1 MKIMLATILSL
12 FIAATA
18 SAQVITK
25 PVAQKLEKEKSTN
38 PVLLMKTN
46 FGDVYIELF
55 PEEAPKTVANFM
67 GLATGERA
75 FVDHKTQKKVKRP
88 FYDGLKFHRVIKE
101 FMIQGGDPKGNGT
114 GGPGY
119 NFEDEINA
127 DALGLHKMKAIK
139 DGRPHSF
146 LPIRNQNDFQ
156 RTIVQPLFRKM
167 GIRSQAGLDKRMEE
181 AKTRLSNLTLKDAY
195 ENIGYSFNAK
205 LKSRPPLKGVLAM
218 ANSGPNTN
226 GSQFFINL
234 IDTPWLTGKHTVFG
248 KVVKGM
254 EVVEKIGETPVGTGS
269 MPEKEVQIISIRVH
283 MP

>member
-1 MKIMLATILSL
+1 MKIILTIALSL
-12 FIAATA
+12 FIASA
-18 SAQVITK
+18 SFAQEIV
-25 PVAQKLEKEKSTN
+25 KEKPTN
-38 PVLLMKTN
+38 PILLMKTN
-46 FGDVYIELF
+46 FGDVYIEMF

-67 GLATGERA
+67 DLATGKRA
-75 FVDHKTQKKVKRP
+75 FVDQKTKAKVTRP

-101 FMIQGGDPKGNGT
+101 FMIQGGDPRGNGT

-127 DALGLHKMKAIK
+127 EALGLHKMKAIK
-139 DGRPHSF
+139 DGRPHSY

-156 RTIVQPLFRKM
+156 RTLMSPMFQKM
-167 GIRSQAGLDKRMEE
+167 GIRSQADLDKRREE
-181 AKTRLSNLTLKDAY
+181 VKKRMAYLTLKDAY
-195 ENIGYSFNAK
+195 ENMGYRFNEK
-205 LKSRPPLKGVLAM
+205 LKSRPPQKGVLAM

-254 EVVEKIGETPVGTGS
+254 DVVEKIGETPVGTGS
-269 MPEKEVQIISIRVH
+269 IPQKEVRIISIRVH
-283 MP
+283 QP

>member
-1 MKIMLATILSL
+1 MKIILAIALSL
-12 FIAATA
+12 FMTSA
-18 SAQVITK
+18 SFAQEIV
-25 PVAQKLEKEKSTN
+25 KEKPSN

-46 FGDVYIELF
+46 FGDLYIEMF

-67 GLATGERA
+67 DLATGKRVFA
-75 FVDHKTQKKVKRP
+75 DHKTSKKVKRP

-127 DALGLHKMKAIK
+127 EALGLHNQKALK
-139 DGRPHSF
+139 DGRPHAY
-146 LPIRNQNDFQ
+146 LPIRNQSDFQ
-156 RTIVQPLFRKM
+156 RTLVQPLLQKM
-167 GIRSQAGLDKRMEE
+167 GIRSQADLDKRREE
-181 AKTRLSNLTLKDAY
+181 VKKRINELTLKDAY
-195 ENIGYSFNAK
+195 ENMGYRFNEK
-205 LKSRPPLKGVLAM
+205 LKSRPPKKGVLAM

-234 IDTPWLTGKHTVFG
+234 IDTPWLAGKHTVFG

-254 EVVEKIGETPVGTGS
+254 DVVEKIGETPVGAGS
-269 MPEKEVQIISIRVH
+269 TPQKEVKIISVRLH
-283 MP
+283 TP

>member
-1 MKIMLATILSL
+1 MKIILAIALSL
-12 FIAATA
+12 FMTSA
-18 SAQVITK
+18 SFAQEIV
-25 PVAQKLEKEKSTN
+25 KEKPSN

-46 FGDVYIELF
+46 FGDLYIEMF

-67 GLATGERA
+67 DLATGKRV
-75 FVDHKTQKKVKRP
+75 FVDHKTSKKVKRP

-127 DALGLHKMKAIK
+127 EALGLHNQKALK
-139 DGRPHSF
+139 DGRPHAY
-146 LPIRNQNDFQ
+146 LPIRNQSDFQ
-156 RTIVQPLFRKM
+156 RTLVQPLLQKM
-167 GIRSQAGLDKRMEE
+167 GIRSQADLDKRREE
-181 AKTRLSNLTLKDAY
+181 VKKRINELTLKDAY
-195 ENIGYSFNAK
+195 ENMGYRFNEK
-205 LKSRPPLKGVLAM
+205 LKSRPPKKGVLAM

-234 IDTPWLTGKHTVFG
+234 IDTPWLAGKHTVFG

-254 EVVEKIGETPVGTGS
+254 DVVEKIGETPVGAGS
-269 MPEKEVQIISIRVH
+269 TPQKEVKIISVRLH
-283 MP
+283 TP

>member
-1 MKIMLATILSL
+1 MKIILATALSL
-12 FIAATA
+12 LVA
-18 SAQVITK
+18 SASF
-25 PVAQKLEKEKSTN
+25 AQEIAKEKPTN

-67 GLATGERA
+67 GLATGERV
-75 FVDHKTQKKVKRP
+75 FTDHKTSKKVKRP

-119 NFEDEINA
+119 KFEDEINA
-127 DALGLHKMKAIK
+127 DALGLHKMKALK
-139 DGRPHSF
+139 DGRPHAF
-146 LPIRNQNDFQ
+146 LPIRNQSDFQ
-156 RTIVQPLFRKM
+156 RTLVHPLFQKM
-167 GIRSQAGLDKRMEE
+167 GIRSQADLDKRREE
-181 AKTRLSNLTLKDAY
+181 VRKRINDLTLKDAY
-195 ENIGYSFNAK
+195 ENMGYRFNAK

-218 ANSGPNTN
+218 ANSGPDTN

-248 KVVKGM
+248 KVIKGM
-254 EVVEKIGETPVGTGS
+254 DIVEKIGATPVGSGS
-269 MPEKEVQIISIRVH
+269 IPQKEVQIISIRLYT
-283 MP
+283 P

>member
-1 MKIMLATILSL
+1 MKIVLTIALTLFMATVS
-12 FIAATA
+12 F
-18 SAQVITK
+18 AQGIQREN
-25 PVAQKLEKEKSTN
+25 PTN

-46 FGDVYIELF
+46 FGDVYIEMF
-55 PEEAPKTVANFM
+55 PEEAPRTVANFM
-67 GLATGERA
+67 GLAMGERD
-75 FVDHKTQKKVKRP
+75 FVDHKSGKKVKRH

-127 DALGLHKMKAIK
+127 DALGLHKMKAMK

-156 RTIVQPLFRKM
+156 RTLVQPLFRKM
-167 GIRSQAGLDKRMEE
+167 GIRSQADLDKRREE
-181 AKTRLSNLTLKDAY
+181 VQKRLIELTLKDAY
-195 ENIGYSFNAK
+195 ENMGYSFNEK
-205 LKSRPPLKGVLAM
+205 LKSRAPVKGVLAM

-234 IDTPWLTGKHTVFG
+234 IDTPWLKGKHTVFG

-254 EVVEKIGETPVGTGS
+254 DIVEKIGETPVGAGS
-269 MPEKEVQIISIRVH
+269 MPHKEVRIISLRLH
-283 MP
+283 KP

>member
-1 MKIMLATILSL
+1 MKIILTIALSL
-12 FIAATA
+12 FMA
-18 SAQVITK
+18 SASF
-25 PVAQKLEKEKSTN
+25 AQEIVKEKPTN

-46 FGDVYIELF
+46 FGDVYIEMF

-67 GLATGERA
+67 DLATGKRV
-75 FVDHKTQKKVKRP
+75 FVDHKTKAKVTRP

-119 NFEDEINA
+119 SFEDEINA
-127 DALGLHKMKAIK
+127 DDLGLHKQKALK
-139 DGRPHSF
+139 DGRPHSY

-156 RTIVQPLFRKM
+156 RTLMHPLFQKM
-167 GIRSQAGLDKRMEE
+167 GIRSQADLDKRSEE
-181 AKTRLSNLTLKDAY
+181 VKKRIDNLTLKDAY
-195 ENIGYSFNAK
+195 ENMGHRFNEK
-205 LKSRPPLKGVLAM
+205 LKSRPPQKGMLAM

-234 IDTPWLTGKHTVFG
+234 IDTPWLAGKHTVFG

-254 EVVEKIGETPVGTGS
+254 DVVEKIGETPVGTGS
-269 MPEKEVQIISIRVH
+269 MPQKEVKIISIRVH
-283 MP
+283 SP

>member
-1 MKIMLATILSL
+1 MKIILAIALSL
-12 FIAATA
+12 FMAAISFAQEIA
-18 SAQVITK
+18 
-25 PVAQKLEKEKSTN
+25 KENPTN
-38 PVLLMKTN
+38 PILLMKTN
-46 FGDVYIELF
+46 LGDVYIEMF

-67 GLATGERA
+67 DLAMGKRD
-75 FVDHKTQKKVKRP
+75 FVDHKTGKKVKRP

-127 DALGLHKMKAIK
+127 DALGLHEMKAMK

-146 LPIRNQNDFQ
+146 LPIRNQSDFQ
-156 RTIVQPLFRKM
+156 RTLVHPLFQKM
-167 GIRSQAGLDKRMEE
+167 GIRSQADLDKRREE
-181 AKTRLSNLTLKDAY
+181 VKKRLNDLTLKDAY
-195 ENIGYSFNAK
+195 ENMGYRFNEK
-205 LKSRPPLKGVLAM
+205 LKSRPPVKGVLAM

-248 KVVKGM
+248 KVVGGM
-254 EVVEKIGETPVGTGS
+254 NVVEKIGETPVGAGS
-269 MPEKEVQIISIRVH
+269 MPQQEVRIISIRLH
-283 MP
+283 TP

>member
-1 MKIMLATILSL
+1 MKIIFAIVLSL
-12 FIAATA
+12 FMA
-18 SAQVITK
+18 SASF
-25 PVAQKLEKEKSTN
+25 AQEIVKEKPTN

-46 FGDVYIELF
+46 FGDLYIEMF

-67 GLATGERA
+67 DLATGKRA
-75 FVDHKTQKKVKRP
+75 FVDHQTKAKVKRP

-101 FMIQGGDPKGNGT
+101 FMLQGGDPRGNGT

-127 DALGLHKMKAIK
+127 ESLGLHKLKAIK
-139 DGRPHSF
+139 DGRPHAF
-146 LPIRNQNDFQ
+146 LPIRNQSDFQ
-156 RTIVQPLFRKM
+156 RTLVSPLFRKM
-167 GIRSQAGLDKRMEE
+167 GIRSQADLDKRREE
-181 AKTRLSNLTLKDAY
+181 VKKRLNDLTLKDAY
-195 ENIGYSFNAK
+195 ENMGYRFNEK
-205 LKSRPPLKGVLAM
+205 LTSRPPQKGALAM

-254 EVVEKIGETPVGTGS
+254 DVVEKIGETPVGTGS
-269 MPEKEVQIISIRVH
+269 IPKKEVRIISIRLH
-283 MP
+283 TP

>member
-1 MKIMLATILSL
+1 MKIMLAIALSL
-12 FIAATA
+12 FVA
-18 SAQVITK
+18 SAAFAQEVI
-25 PVAQKLEKEKSTN
+25 KEKPTN

-46 FGDVYIELF
+46 FGDVFIEMF

-67 GLATGERA
+67 GLAMGERV
-75 FVDHKTQKKVKRP
+75 FMDHKTSKKVKRP
-88 FYDGLKFHRVIKE
+88 FYDGLKFHRVIKD

-127 DALGLHKMKAIK
+127 DALGLHKMKVMK

-146 LPIRNQNDFQ
+146 LPIRSQNDFQ
-156 RTIVQPLFRKM
+156 RTLVHPLFQKM
-167 GIRSQAGLDKRMEE
+167 GIRTQADLDKRMEE
-181 AKTRLSNLTLKDAY
+181 VKKRLAELTLKDAY
-195 ENIGYSFNAK
+195 ENMGYRFNAK
-205 LKSRPPLKGVLAM
+205 FKSRPPVKGVLAM

-254 EVVEKIGETPVGTGS
+254 EVVEKIGETPVGSGS
-269 MPEKEVQIISIRVH
+269 MPKSEVRIISLRLH
-283 MP
+283 AP

>member
-1 MKIMLATILSL
+1 MKIIFAIALSL
-12 FIAATA
+12 FMA
-18 SAQVITK
+18 SASF
-25 PVAQKLEKEKSTN
+25 AQEIVKEKPTN

-46 FGDVYIELF
+46 FGDLYIEMF

-67 GLATGERA
+67 DLATGKRA
-75 FVDHKTQKKVKRP
+75 FVDHQTKAKVKRP

-101 FMIQGGDPKGNGT
+101 FMLQGGDPRGNGT

-127 DALGLHKMKAIK
+127 ESLGLHKLKAIK
-139 DGRPHSF
+139 DGRPHAF

-156 RTIVQPLFRKM
+156 RTLVSPLFQKM
-167 GIRSQAGLDKRMEE
+167 GIRSQADLDKRREE
-181 AKTRLSNLTLKDAY
+181 VKKRLNNLTLKDAY
-195 ENIGYSFNAK
+195 ENMGYRFNEK
-205 LKSRPPLKGVLAM
+205 LTSRPPQKGALAM

-254 EVVEKIGETPVGTGS
+254 DVVEKIGETPVGAGS
-269 MPEKEVQIISIRVH
+269 VPQKEVKIISIRLH
-283 MP
+283 TP

>member
-1 MKIMLATILSL
+1 MRIALALATLL
-12 FIAATA
+12 FMAPVCLAQEIA
-18 SAQVITK
+18 
-25 PVAQKLEKEKSTN
+25 KEKPTN

-67 GLATGERA
+67 DLATGERL
-75 FVDHKTQKKVKRP
+75 FTDHKTSKKVKRP

-101 FMIQGGDPKGNGT
+101 FMIQGGDPRGNGT

-127 DALGLHKMKAIK
+127 DALGLHKMKALK
-139 DGRPHSF
+139 DGRPHSY
-146 LPIRNQNDFQ
+146 LPIRNQSDFQ

-167 GIRSQAGLDKRMEE
+167 GIRAQADLDKRMEE
-181 AKTRLSNLTLKDAY
+181 VKKRLAELTLKDAY
-195 ENIGYSFNAK
+195 ENMGYRFNGK
-205 LKSRPPLKGVLAM
+205 LKSRPPMRGVLAM

-254 EVVEKIGETPVGTGS
+254 DVVEKIGVTPVGAGS
-269 MPEKEVQIISIRVH
+269 IPQKEVKIISIRLYT
-283 MP
+283 P

>member
-1 MKIMLATILSL
+1 MKIIFAIALS
-12 FIAATA
+12 FFMA
-18 SAQVITK
+18 SASF
-25 PVAQKLEKEKSTN
+25 AQEIVKEKPTN

-46 FGDVYIELF
+46 FGDVYIEMF

-67 GLATGERA
+67 DLAMGKRV
-75 FVDHKTQKKVKRP
+75 FVDHKTSEKVKRP
-88 FYDGLKFHRVIKE
+88 FFDGLKFHRVIKE

-127 DALGLHKMKAIK
+127 DALGLHKMKAVK
-139 DGRPHSF
+139 DGRPHRF
-146 LPIRNQNDFQ
+146 LPIRNQSDFQ
-156 RTIVQPLFRKM
+156 RTLVHPLFQQM
-167 GIRSQAGLDKRMEE
+167 GIRSQADLDKRREE
-181 AKTRLSNLTLKDAY
+181 VKKRLHDLTLKDAY
-195 ENIGYSFNAK
+195 ENMGYRFNEK
-205 LKSRPPLKGVLAM
+205 LKSRPPVKGVLAM

-254 EVVEKIGETPVGTGS
+254 NVVKKIGETPVGAGS
-269 MPEKEVQIISIRVH
+269 MPQEEVRIISVR
-283 MP
+283 MYQP

>member
-1 MKIMLATILSL
+1 MKIILAIALS
-12 FIAATA
+12 FFMA
-18 SAQVITK
+18 SASF
-25 PVAQKLEKEKSTN
+25 AQEIVKENPTN
-38 PVLLMKTN
+38 PILLMKTN
-46 FGDVYIELF
+46 FGDVYIEMF

-67 GLATGERA
+67 DLAMGKRV
-75 FVDHKTQKKVKRP
+75 FVDYKTSEKVKRP
-88 FYDGLKFHRVIKE
+88 YFDGLKFHRVIKE
-101 FMIQGGDPKGNGT
+101 FMIQGGDPRGNGS

-146 LPIRNQNDFQ
+146 LPIRNQSDFQ
-156 RTIVQPLFRKM
+156 RTLVQPLFRQM
-167 GIRSQAGLDKRMEE
+167 GIRSQADLDKRMKEVQG
-181 AKTRLSNLTLKDAY
+181 RLAALTLKDAY
-195 ENIGYSFNAK
+195 ENMGYRFNEK
-205 LKSRPPLKGVLAM
+205 FKSRPPVKGVLAM

-254 EVVEKIGETPVGTGS
+254 DVVEKIGETPVGAGS
-269 MPEKEVQIISIRVH
+269 MPKSEVRIISVRLH
-283 MP
+283 TP

>member
-1 MKIMLATILSL
+1 MKIIFAIVLSL
-12 FIAATA
+12 FMA
-18 SAQVITK
+18 SASF
-25 PVAQKLEKEKSTN
+25 AQEIVKEKPTN

-46 FGDVYIELF
+46 FGDLYIEMF

-67 GLATGERA
+67 DLATGKRA
-75 FVDHKTQKKVKRP
+75 FVDHQTKAKVKRP

-101 FMIQGGDPKGNGT
+101 FMLQGGDPRGNGT

-127 DALGLHKMKAIK
+127 ESLGLHKLKAIK
-139 DGRPHSF
+139 DGRPHAF

-156 RTIVQPLFRKM
+156 RTLVSPLFRKM
-167 GIRSQAGLDKRMEE
+167 GIRSQADLDKRREE
-181 AKTRLSNLTLKDAY
+181 VKKRLNNLTLKDAY
-195 ENIGYSFNAK
+195 ENMGYRFNEK
-205 LKSRPPLKGVLAM
+205 LTSRPPKKGALAM

-254 EVVEKIGETPVGTGS
+254 DVVEKIGETPVGAGS
-269 MPEKEVQIISIRVH
+269 VPQKEVKIISIRLH
-283 MP
+283 TP

>member
-1 MKIMLATILSL
+1 MKIILAIALSL
-12 FIAATA
+12 FMA
-18 SAQVITK
+18 SASF
-25 PVAQKLEKEKSTN
+25 AQEIAKEKPTN

-46 FGDVYIELF
+46 FGDVYIEMF

-67 GLATGERA
+67 DLAMGKRV
-75 FVDHKTQKKVKRP
+75 FVDHKTSEKVKRP
-88 FYDGLKFHRVIKE
+88 FFDGLKFHRVIKE

-127 DALGLHKMKAIK
+127 DALGLHKMKAVK
-139 DGRPHSF
+139 DGRPHAF
-146 LPIRNQNDFQ
+146 LPIRNQSDFQ
-156 RTIVQPLFRKM
+156 RTLVNPLFQKM
-167 GIRSQAGLDKRMEE
+167 GIRSQADLDKRREE
-181 AKTRLSNLTLKDAY
+181 VKKRINDLTLKDAY
-195 ENIGYSFNAK
+195 ENMGYRFNGK
-205 LKSRPPLKGVLAM
+205 LKSRAPVKGVLAM

-254 EVVEKIGETPVGTGS
+254 NVVEKIGATPVGAGS
-269 MPEKEVQIISIRVH
+269 MPQQEVRIISIRLH
-283 MP
+283 TP

>member
-1 MKIMLATILSL
+1 MKIIFAIALS
-12 FIAATA
+12 FFMA
-18 SAQVITK
+18 SASF
-25 PVAQKLEKEKSTN
+25 AQEIVKEKLTN

-46 FGDVYIELF
+46 FGDVYIEMF

-67 GLATGERA
+67 DLAMGKRV
-75 FVDHKTQKKVKRP
+75 FVDHKTSEKVKRP

-101 FMIQGGDPKGNGT
+101 FMIQGGDPRGNGT

-127 DALGLHKMKAIK
+127 DALGLHKMKAVK
-139 DGRPHSF
+139 DGRPHAF
-146 LPIRNQNDFQ
+146 LPIRNQSDFQ
-156 RTIVQPLFRKM
+156 RTLVQPLFRQM
-167 GIRSQAGLDKRMEE
+167 GIRSQADLNKRMKEVQG
-181 AKTRLSNLTLKDAY
+181 RLAALTLKDAY
-195 ENIGYSFNAK
+195 ENMGYRFNEK
-205 LKSRPPLKGVLAM
+205 FKSRPPVKGVLAM

-254 EVVEKIGETPVGTGS
+254 NVVEKIGETPVGAGS
-269 MPEKEVQIISIRVH
+269 MPQKEVRIISIR
-283 MP
+283 MYQP

>member
-1 MKIMLATILSL
+1 MKIIFAIALSL
-12 FIAATA
+12 FMA
-18 SAQVITK
+18 SASF
-25 PVAQKLEKEKSTN
+25 AQEIVKEKPTN

-46 FGDVYIELF
+46 FGDLYIEMF

-67 GLATGERA
+67 DLATGKRA
-75 FVDHKTQKKVKRP
+75 FVDHQTKAKVKRP

-101 FMIQGGDPKGNGT
+101 FMLQGGDPRGNGT

-127 DALGLHKMKAIK
+127 ESLGLHKLKAIK
-139 DGRPHSF
+139 DGRPHAF

-156 RTIVQPLFRKM
+156 RTLVSPLFQKM
-167 GIRSQAGLDKRMEE
+167 GIRSQADLDKRREE
-181 AKTRLSNLTLKDAY
+181 VKKRLNNLTLKDVY
-195 ENIGYSFNAK
+195 ENMGYRFNEK
-205 LKSRPPLKGVLAM
+205 LTSRPPQKGALAM

-254 EVVEKIGETPVGTGS
+254 DVVEKIGETPVGAGS
-269 MPEKEVQIISIRVH
+269 VPQKEVKIISIRLH
-283 MP
+283 TP

>member
-1 MKIMLATILSL
+1 MRIALALATLL
-12 FIAATA
+12 FMAPVCLAQEIA
-18 SAQVITK
+18 
-25 PVAQKLEKEKSTN
+25 KEKPTN

-67 GLATGERA
+67 DLATGERL
-75 FVDHKTQKKVKRP
+75 FTDHKTSKKVKRP

-101 FMIQGGDPKGNGT
+101 FMIQGGDPRGNGT

-127 DALGLHKMKAIK
+127 DALGLHKMKALM
-139 DGRPHSF
+139 DGRPHSY
-146 LPIRNQNDFQ
+146 LPIRNQSDFQ

-167 GIRSQAGLDKRMEE
+167 GIRAQADLDKRMEE
-181 AKTRLSNLTLKDAY
+181 VKKRLAELTLKDAY
-195 ENIGYSFNAK
+195 ENMGYRFNGK
-205 LKSRPPLKGVLAM
+205 LKSRPPMKGVLAM

-254 EVVEKIGETPVGTGS
+254 DIVEKIGVTPVGSGS
-269 MPEKEVQIISIRVH
+269 IPQKEVKIISIRLH
-283 MP
+283 TP

>member
-1 MKIMLATILSL
+1 MRIALALATLL
-12 FIAATA
+12 FMAPICL
-18 SAQVITK
+18 AQEITK
-25 PVAQKLEKEKSTN
+25 EKTTN

-55 PEEAPKTVANFM
+55 PEEAPRTVANFM
-67 GLATGERA
+67 NLATGARV
-75 FVDHKTQKKVKRP
+75 FTDHKTSKKVKRP

-119 NFEDEINA
+119 QFEDEINA
-127 DALGLHKMKAIK
+127 DALGLHKMKALQ
-139 DGRPHSF
+139 DGRPHRF
-146 LPIRNQNDFQ
+146 LPIRNQSDFQ
-156 RTIVQPLFRKM
+156 RALVHPLFQKM
-167 GIRSQAGLDKRMEE
+167 GIRSQADLDKRREE
-181 AKTRLSNLTLKDAY
+181 VKKRLDALTLKDAY
-195 ENIGYSFNAK
+195 ENMGYRFNEK
-205 LKSRPPLKGVLAM
+205 LKSRPPVKGVLAM

-254 EVVEKIGETPVGTGS
+254 SVVEKIGETPVGTGG
-269 MPEKEVQIISIRVH
+269 MPQKEVRIISIRLH
-283 MP
+283 TP